1 MVGQGALAQGNDRVD
16 FPANYRQG
24 VHYATVER
32 GGIREEIFTSRNAIS
47 AAKSGKPLPSG
58 TVITMEDY
66 REGKLFRYIVMEKRI
81 GWGERYPEAT
91 RNGDWEFQAFHPDRT
106 VNRSENVSRCMGCH
120 KGQASRDYVF
130 TLDRIKSAAVRQL
143 ENALHQALAPSP
155 TRGHGPMLDHEVIG
169 MLAASGNDTPA
180 AATE

>member
-1 MVGQGALAQGNDRVD
+1 MERKYLLAGLLTSVLVGQGALAQGNDRVD

-81 GWGERYPEAT
+81 GWA
-91 RNGDWEFQAFHPDRT
+91 GDHGR
-106 VNRSENVSRCMGCH
+106 G
-120 KGQASRDYVF
+120 
-130 TLDRIKSAAVRQL
+130 
-143 ENALHQALAPSP
+143 
-155 TRGHGPMLDHEVIG
+155 GHGLQRLLRRPVFRH
-169 MLAASGNDTPA
+169 PA
-180 AATE
+180 ARRERQRH